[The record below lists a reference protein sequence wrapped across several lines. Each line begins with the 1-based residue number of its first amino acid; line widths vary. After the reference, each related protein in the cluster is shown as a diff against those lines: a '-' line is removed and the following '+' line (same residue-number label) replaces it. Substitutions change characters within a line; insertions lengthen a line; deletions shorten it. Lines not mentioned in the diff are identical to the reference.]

1 MLLIR
6 KNLCCKIIYAA
17 GWLHVLG
24 TCMVNWPYIKFKLRS
39 VNPLLRENIWKQNK
53 TATTT
58 KQAQEEKKNVCKLWA
73 LLKISKLRKQTHK
86 EFVPLLVLEEQA
98 QVASKRLEL
107 ITKYRA
113 NTLKLLLFSTV
124 SGPTIRQNFDLF
136 SSPHSTNPTNHC
148 ERPDPW
154 GGGGGEPLC
163 LPVWLHRSFGSLVQI
178 SKEFQILGRA
188 RSRKSTHLS

>member
-86 EFVPLLVLEEQA
+86 ELVPLLVLEEQA

-107 ITKYRA
+107 ITKHRA
-113 NTLKLLLFSTV
+113 NTLMLLLFSMV
-124 SGPTIRQNFDLF
+124 SGATIRQNFDLF

-148 ERPDPW
+148 ERPDP
-154 GGGGGEPLC
+154 
-163 LPVWLHRSFGSLVQI
+163 VQI